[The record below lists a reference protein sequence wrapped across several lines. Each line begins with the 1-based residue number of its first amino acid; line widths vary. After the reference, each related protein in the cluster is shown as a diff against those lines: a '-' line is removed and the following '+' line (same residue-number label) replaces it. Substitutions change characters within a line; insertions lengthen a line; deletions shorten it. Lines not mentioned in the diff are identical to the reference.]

1 MIIPFD
7 KMREDS
13 RVWIFQSSDLIVN
26 DKKEG
31 LIKDIEFFLRDWTSH
46 GNEIESSYKIKY
58 ERFVVIA
65 LNNNHNNPSGC
76 SIDKLFNFI
85 KYLEKKNNLNLL
97 NRLSVAFKIKNEIRC
112 HLINQIPDLL
122 KCGDINSETIVFN
135 NLVKNKHEFLS
146 IWEKPISE
154 SWHKKYLK
162 N

>member
-1 MIIPFD
+1 MIIPFE

-31 LIKDIEFFLRDWTSH
+31 LIMDIELFLRDWTSH
-46 GNEIESSYKIKY
+46 GHEIESSYKIKY
-58 ERFVVIA
+58 QRFIVIA
-65 LNNNHNNPSGC
+65 LNNNYNNPSGC

-146 IWEKPISE
+146 IWEKPLSE
-154 SWHKKYLK
+154 SWHKKYL
-162 N
+162 NN

>member
-1 MIIPFD
+1 MIIPFE

-26 DKKEG
+26 DMKKA

-46 GNEIESSYKIKY
+46 GHKIESSYEIKY
-58 ERFVVIA
+58 ERFVIIA
-65 LNNNHNNPSGC
+65 LNSSLNNPSGC
-76 SIDKLFNFI
+76 SIDKLINFI
-85 KYLEKKNNLNLL
+85 KYLEKKNNLDFLD
-97 NRLSVAFKIKNEIRC
+97 RLSVAFKIKNEIKC
-112 HLINQIPDLL
+112 HMINQIPNLL
-122 KCGDINSETIVFN
+122 KCGDINSKTIVFN

-146 IWEKPISE
+146 IWETPISE

>member
-1 MIIPFD
+1 MIIPFE

-26 DKKEG
+26 DKKEE
-31 LIKDIEFFLRDWTSH
+31 LIYDIEFFLKDWTSH

-58 ERFVVIA
+58 ERFIVIA
-65 LNNNHNNPSGC
+65 LKHNYNNLSGC

-97 NRLSVAFKIKNEIRC
+97 NRLSVAFKIKNEIKC
-112 HLINQIPDLL
+112 HLINQIPDLI

-146 IWEKPISE
+146 IWEKPMSE